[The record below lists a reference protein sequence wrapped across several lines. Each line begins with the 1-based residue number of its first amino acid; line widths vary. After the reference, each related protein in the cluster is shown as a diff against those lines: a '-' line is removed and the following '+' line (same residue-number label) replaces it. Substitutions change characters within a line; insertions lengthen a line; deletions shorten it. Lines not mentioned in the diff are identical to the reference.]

1 MFCFVFLFIFQEHRC
16 SRQSSPVH
24 AEMYTHTHILSLLQ
38 LSTPCVT
45 HRTSG
50 STCIWPFTC
59 QNMSV
64 DEIHIWHCSHK
75 IQVRS
80 YISAPTDLQGLFHCR
95 VMKCAVL
102 FLHWQTVAIMVK
114 NHCFLNL
121 IRSSTSPYIHIT
133 LSHLYSSC
141 NLSLAERWQTPFRG
155 QAAARSGRPA
165 SDTSTQMHKR
175 QTQVVFLMWKGC
187 NTHTGNQT
195 ETTGSALPIILS
207 PFILSTTVRDYVHCL
222 YIIYTK
228 IIYTLLS
235 ICMSILCC

>member
-1 MFCFVFLFIFQEHRC
+1 
-16 SRQSSPVH
+16 
-24 AEMYTHTHILSLLQ
+24 MYTHTHILSLLQ

-59 QNMSV
+59 QNMRV

-75 IQVRS
+75 IGVRS

-102 FLHWQTVAIMVK
+102 FLHWQTVGVMVK

-141 NLSLAERWQTPFRG
+141 NLSLAERWQTPLEARQQRG
-155 QAAARSGRPA
+155 VEDLLQTRRPRC
-165 SDTSTQMHKR
+165 TNGKHR
-175 QTQVVFLMWKGC
+175 LYFWCGKGV
-187 NTHTGNQT
+187 THTLGTKQRLQVQPCRSFCLPSSCPPLS
-195 ETTGSALPIILS
+195 ETMY
-207 PFILSTTVRDYVHCL
+207 TVCIL
-222 YIIYTK
+222 YI
-228 IIYTLLS
+228 LR
-235 ICMSILCC
+235 